1 MSNFESAST
10 FSPMAQWRSLED
22 DLSSSPP
29 PPMTI
34 HTGFDGQV
42 FRSLAPLELGAPIPQ
57 PFSSKELGNA
67 EGDFSLGIQPTKADS
82 FGMLGLLPRS
92 APTVADLPLVPAWV
106 CMHTSFVIRLPPAS
120 AFAKI
125 LDILRSPT
133 FGITVDVQPQNDK
146 FQMKGKGYRDEA
158 MTYFKKKLFRNSANE
173 IVVECI
179 RQDGCVVLFN
189 KMYQKL
195 LAALGDEAHRL
206 VETGLKASPVSPD
219 LQPFPP
225 PPSLSSSSEACSASI
240 LHTLLQ
246 RAASRL
252 LDEQFQACQALV
264 TASSA
269 ESAAAS
275 WRELGDADIIAIVT
289 LLLSSESEDTA
300 HLATVLLLNLFKME
314 FKIVSSALISALFA
328 LLDSPPTFQNQ
339 DTKRQVSSSL
349 RMIVESRKQ
358 TFSVPQRQTLEFYEK
373 SSDPVLRVNACAIL
387 QHVC

>member
-1 MSNFESAST
+1 
-10 FSPMAQWRSLED
+10 MAQWRSLED
-22 DLSSSPP
+22 DLSSPP

-34 HTGFDGQV
+34 HTGFGGQV
-42 FRSLAPLELGAPIPQ
+42 FRSLAPVELGAPVPQ
-57 PFSSKELGNA
+57 PFGLKELDNA

-92 APTVADLPLVPAWV
+92 VPVAADLPLVPAWV
-106 CMHTSFVIRLPPAS
+106 CMHTSFVVRLPPAS

-146 FQMKGKGYRDEA
+146 FQMKGKGIRDES
-158 MTYFKKKLFRNSANE
+158 MTYFKKKLFRNAANE
-173 IVVECI
+173 IVVECT

-195 LAALGDEAHRL
+195 LGALGDEARRL
-206 VETGLKASPVSPD
+206 VETGLKASPSPD

-225 PPSLSSSSEACSASI
+225 PLPSSLSPSDACNAS
-240 LHTLLQ
+240 LLRTLLQ

-264 TASSA
+264 SASSA

-275 WRELGDADIIAIVT
+275 WRELGDVDILAIVT
-289 LLLSSESEDTA
+289 MLLSSESEDTA
-300 HLATVLLLNLFKME
+300 HLATLLLLNLFKME
-314 FKIVSSALISALFA
+314 FKIVSSALIVALFA

-339 DTKRQVSSSL
+339 DTKRQVTSSL
-349 RMIVESRKQ
+349 RIIVESRKQ
-358 TFSVPQRQTLEFYEK
+358 TFSVPQRSTLEFYQK

-387 QHVC
+387 QHVR